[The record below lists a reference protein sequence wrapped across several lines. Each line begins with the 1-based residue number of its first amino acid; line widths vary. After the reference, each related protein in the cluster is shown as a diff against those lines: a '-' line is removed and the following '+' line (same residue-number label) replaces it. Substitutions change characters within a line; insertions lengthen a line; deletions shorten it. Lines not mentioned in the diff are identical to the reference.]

1 MTMKQR
7 AVLIVNAKSRRGDEW
22 FKSALQTLQKSEKIE
37 LVRYNSFRKPSDVLQ
52 ETDKAISER
61 IPLVIVGGGDG
72 TLSAAA
78 PRFIGSAS
86 VFGILPLGTGNQFAY
101 DLGIVADVETSCRVL
116 TDGKEAAVDIGVIG
130 DGHFLTVATVGL
142 TTLIAK
148 ELTNAAKRKFGRIS
162 YLFALVKALQR
173 VRPFRATL
181 VTEEGERSF
190 ETLQIVIGNGRFH
203 GGPFPLS
210 PDACITNGKL
220 TVYALEGTSRW
231 EFLKLAVKLPGGHQA
246 ELQNV
251 SAFETK
257 GGVLKSTPLQ
267 RVTVDGETRLRTP
280 VKFGIVSAALRV
292 MVPQEFQ
299 G

>member
-1 MTMKQR
+1 MSVKQR
-7 AVLIVNAKSRRGDEW
+7 AVLIVNSKSRRGDDW
-22 FKSALQTLQKSEKIE
+22 FQSALQTLQRSEKIE
-37 LVRYNSFRKPSDVLQ
+37 LVGIHSLRKPSDVLQ
-52 ETDKAISER
+52 ETDKAISEG

-78 PRFIGSAS
+78 PRFIGSKS
-86 VFGILPLGTGNQFAY
+86 VFGVLPLGTGNQFAY

-130 DGHFLTVATVGL
+130 NGHFLTVATVGL
-142 TTLIAK
+142 TTLIAN

-181 VTEEGERSF
+181 ITEEGVRSF
-190 ETLQIVIGNGRFH
+190 ETLQLVIGNGRFH

-210 PDACITNGKL
+210 PNACITNGKL

-231 EFLKLAVKLPGGHQA
+231 EFLRLAVKLPGGHQA

-257 GGVLKSTPLQ
+257 GGVLEATPVQ

>member
-37 LVRYNSFRKPSDVLQ
+37 LVRYHSFRKPSDVLQ

-78 PRFIGSAS
+78 PRFIRSES
-86 VFGILPLGTGNQFAY
+86 IFGILPLGTGNQFAY

-292 MVPQEFQ
+292 MVPQEFE